1 MSIKSD
7 IIDSL
12 INEDMASL
20 YGKFSN
26 SLISNAISKS
36 VEDALQSLSSG
47 KIKGIPIKFQNKD
60 ADMGDVLGLS
70 GTKVSFSDKNTIPMY
85 NGHNNRKYF
94 IKDKILMI
102 LFPFNRDSTCSG
114 LKLVYSVVCFEFKN
128 SKDIKGFIQY
138 AINYSNFTTVGDIDK
153 YISNTYGAKYKC
165 SYMLHKGTLLTARE
179 WIESLQPIKNVAK
192 FLQTEDSGIDYKKE
206 LKSISIEE
214 SSMGCSYGCD
224 LEFCVMLDFKSSA
237 SASTFYETLKNGDA
251 ISNYLMSISDAMY
264 SDRDSVV
271 VKGTKVVFRY

>member
-36 VEDALQSLSSG
+36 VDGAIKSLSRG
-47 KIKGIPIKFQNKD
+47 KIKGIPIKFSNKD

-70 GTKVSFSDKNTIPMY
+70 GTKVSFSDKNTISMY
-85 NGHNNRKYF
+85 NGHNIRKYF
-94 IKDKILMI
+94 VKDKIFML
-102 LFPFNRDSTCSG
+102 LFPYNRTASCSG

-128 SKDIKGFIQY
+128 SKDIKDFIQY

-153 YISNTYGAKYKC
+153 YISKTYDAKYKC
-165 SYMLHKGTLLTARE
+165 SYMMSKGTLLTARE

-192 FLQTEDSGIDYKKE
+192 FLQTEDMGNDYKKE
-206 LKSISIEE
+206 LKSISIED
-214 SSMGCSYGCD
+214 SSIGHSYGCCF
-224 LEFCVMLDFKSSA
+224 EFHVVLNFKNSA

-251 ISNYLMSISDAMY
+251 ISNYLMSISDVMY
-264 SDRDSVV
+264 SNSNSVGIF
-271 VKGTKVVFRY
+271 GTKVIFRY

>member
-1 MSIKSD
+1 MSVKSD

-12 INEDMASL
+12 VNEDMASL

-36 VEDALQSLSSG
+36 VDDALQSLSSG
-47 KIKGIPIKFQNKD
+47 KIKGIPIKFQNKE
-60 ADMGDVLGLS
+60 ADRGDVLGLS

-94 IKDKILMI
+94 IKDNILMI
-102 LFPFNRDSTCSG
+102 LFSYDRESNCSG
-114 LKLVYSVVCFEFKN
+114 LKVVSNVVCFEFKN

-138 AINYSNFTTVGDIDK
+138 AINYSNFITVEDIDK

-165 SYMLHKGTLLTARE
+165 SYMLSKGTLLTARE

-214 SSMGCSYGCD
+214 CSIRHSYGCG
-224 LEFCVMLDFKSSA
+224 LEFRVVLDFKNSA
-237 SASTFYETLKNGDA
+237 SASTFYETLKNGDT

-264 SDRDSVV
+264 SDKDCVGV
-271 VKGTKVVFRY
+271 FGTKIFFRY

>member
-1 MSIKSD
+1 MSVKSD

-12 INEDMASL
+12 VNEDMTSL

-36 VEDALQSLSSG
+36 VDDALQSLSSG

-60 ADMGDVLGLS
+60 SDRGDVLGIS

-102 LFPFNRDSTCSG
+102 LFRFNRDSSCSG

-138 AINYSNFTTVGDIDK
+138 AINYSNFITVGDIDK

-165 SYMLHKGTLLTARE
+165 SYMLYKGTLLTARE

-224 LEFCVMLDFKSSA
+224 LEFHVILDFKSSA

-251 ISNYLMSISDAMY
+251 ISNYLMSISDVMY
-264 SDRDSVV
+264 SDKNSVCV
-271 VKGTKVVFRY
+271 VGTKVVFRY